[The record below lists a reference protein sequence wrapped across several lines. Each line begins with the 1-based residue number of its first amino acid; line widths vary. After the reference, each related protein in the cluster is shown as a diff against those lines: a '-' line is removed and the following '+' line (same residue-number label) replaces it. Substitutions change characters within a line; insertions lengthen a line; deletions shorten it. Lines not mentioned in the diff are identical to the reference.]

1 MYGTND
7 HTPLYY
13 ISKLGEQITGG
24 LVDTLVVDS
33 IRLNV
38 DPPCKI
44 IISSFSEAECSVS
57 ASLTPT
63 PTSVENEGSSAGF
76 LMYILI
82 GAGVF
87 AVIVCACLLVLCVA
101 CIACKRRRDKSKRRF
116 VYVAATKF
124 FKHVLHK

>member
-13 ISKLGEQITGG
+13 ISKLEDQITRG
-24 LVDTLVVDS
+24 LLDTLVVDS

-38 DPPCKI
+38 DPSCKI

-57 ASLTPT
+57 TSLTPT
-63 PTSVENEGSSAGF
+63 PTSVENEGSSASF
-76 LMYILI
+76 LILI
-82 GAGVF
+82 GAGVL
-87 AVIVCACLLVLCVA
+87 AVIVCACLLVVCVA

-116 VYVAATKF
+116 VYIAATKF
-124 FKHVLHK
+124 FKHVVHK